1 MNRVAKA
8 SVVPA
13 LAATIALTG
22 CGNST
27 KAGSAAS
34 SAMSTTTA
42 TSTTGATGT
51 ASSAT
56 SAASQCPTS
65 NTRSFAKTRFVGD
78 VGLVA
83 GSFHRYIY
91 KPYQAGSFQKGA
103 DGRTKAIAKAGITAA
118 ADAKLV
124 NNAYDNVQ
132 ANPTLCKVLIT
143 PLGQLKDAMGGLKGQ
158 ITSGNLGAIAN
169 VNGLVNQVTS
179 KSNANGAQI
188 TEKSN

>member
-22 CGNST
+22 CGSSD
-27 KAGSAAS
+27 KSGSAAS
-34 SAMSTTTA
+34 TTTSTSTAVSTT
-42 TSTTGATGT
+42 SATGT
-51 ASSAT
+51 AVSSASSST
-56 SAASQCPTS
+56 QCPTS

-91 KPYQAGSFQKGA
+91 KPYQAGTFQKGA
-103 DGRTKAIAKAGITAA
+103 DGRTKALVKAGITAA
-118 ADAKLV
+118 ADAKLI
-124 NNAYDNVQ
+124 NNAYENVQ
-132 ANPTLCKVLIT
+132 ASPALCKVLIG

-169 VNGLVNQVTS
+169 VEGLVNQVTS
-179 KSNANGAQI
+179 KSSANGAPI